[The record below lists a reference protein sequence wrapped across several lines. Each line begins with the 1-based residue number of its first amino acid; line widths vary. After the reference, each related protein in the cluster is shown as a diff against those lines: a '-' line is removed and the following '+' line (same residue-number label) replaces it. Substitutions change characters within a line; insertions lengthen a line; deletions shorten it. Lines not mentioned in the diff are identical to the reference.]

1 MTGPQRTAVLL
12 AVTACCL
19 TACAGTAAASVVVAA
34 LQDADS
40 GGADPGDPSPWRGA
54 MAIVAWVV
62 VGLGGVGL
70 LAWIALGA
78 SRRDAAR
85 PADEPDEPPESR
97 PDPPEPPAATAE
109 PDDDGNQD
117 ITALTFDHVEGAER
131 AYADVRGRAGD
142 APWMHE
148 MAFVE
153 CHRNG
158 RIVVRGV
165 FAGHYVSVD
174 DLGDAIGQ
182 DTAAG
187 AAAGALVGLAFG
199 PAGMAAGLVAGG
211 SAGGMA
217 EARHAPQQRGR
228 LFDEIRADVPP
239 GSSGLVALTGTRDA
253 DALVHA
259 FRDRPSRV
267 TRHHLSPDDAAALVA
282 AVSGSPMAAPVQPRP

>member
-12 AVTACCL
+12 AVTASCVV
-19 TACAGTAAASVVVAA
+19 ACAGTAAASVVVAA
-34 LQDADS
+34 LQDADT
-40 GGADPGDPSPWRGA
+40 GGANPGDPSPWRGA

-78 SRRDAAR
+78 SRRD
-85 PADEPDEPPESR
+85 PAGPGAPDEPPADA
-97 PDPPEPPAATAE
+97 PDPPGPPAAA
-109 PDDDGNQD
+109 PQAGDDGNQD
-117 ITALTFDHVEGAER
+117 VTALTFDHVEGAER
-131 AYADVRGRAGD
+131 AYADVRGRAAD

-174 DLGDAIGQ
+174 DLGDAIGR

-211 SAGGMA
+211 SAGGLA
-217 EARHAPQQRGR
+217 EARHTPQQSGR

-253 DALVHA
+253 DAMVQA

-267 TRHHLSPDDAAALVA
+267 TRHHLSSDDAAALVA
-282 AVSGSPMAAPVQPRP
+282 AVSGSPMAAQVQPRP